1 MSPRIQKKIHSP
13 ADDGTD
19 APWTPLVKRAKAGS
33 RSAFTALV
41 DIFKDD
47 IFKMIFYRIRTQM
60 DAEDITQ
67 EVFMQAFKK
76 LPGLKKPERFKS
88 WLFSIAIN
96 RVRDFYRKKR
106 FRSLFQPSDA
116 GNNIQPLDNQIH
128 NQPEAVDELMKQ
140 DFWKQIGLI
149 LNKLSRMEREVFLLR
164 FLDLLSIKEIST
176 VLKKNESTVKTH
188 LYRALVK
195 FRKSASTR
203 QLLKEEMP

>member
-1 MSPRIQKKIHSP
+1 MSPRIQEKFYSP
-13 ADDGTD
+13 ADGTD
-19 APWTPLVKRAKAGS
+19 APWTPLVKKAKDGS
-33 RSAFTALV
+33 RSAFTELV
-41 DIFKDD
+41 DLFKDD

-76 LPGLKKPERFKS
+76 LSGLKKADRFKS

-96 RVRDFYRKKR
+96 RVRDFSRKKR
-106 FRSLFQPSDA
+106 FRSLFQPSDF
-116 GNNIQPLDNQIH
+116 GNDIQPLDPKIH

-149 LNKLSRMEREVFLLR
+149 IDKLSRMEREVFLLR

-195 FRKSASTR
+195 FRKSASTH
-203 QLLKEEMP
+203 QLLKEEIP